1 MRRFKIYSLSKLIGN
16 FQICNIVL
24 LTIVM
29 MSQCCTLNSK
39 DLFIL
44 SPIFYLESL
53 RVKFNY
59 LLFKESFQAI
69 LLQPARHLAFGT
81 PRQENPSELVQFW
94 WPWISTWCPLSIHVS
109 TPPPWPASLLCWD
122 GTKPDSPWKLHCL
135 IPLQQASGNLC
146 QILLLLP
153 NPSPPSLGFFGE

>member
-81 PRQENPSELVQFW
+81 PRQENPSELVQF
-94 WPWISTWCPLSIHVS
+94 
-109 TPPPWPASLLCWD
+109 
-122 GTKPDSPWKLHCL
+122 
-135 IPLQQASGNLC
+135 
-146 QILLLLP
+146 
-153 NPSPPSLGFFGE
+153 